1 MIPKKSV
8 DVVIPCWNGRAFLDV
23 CLTSLK
29 RQFYKDF
36 TVIVVDNGSTDGS
49 TTFVRENYPEVK
61 LILLGRNTNF
71 SGAVNAGIKVAKGDY
86 VALLNQDTEADP
98 RWLEQLIKTF
108 ESHPE
113 IDFCA
118 SKLLYF
124 KERDI
129 IDSAGDGF
137 LRGGASFKIG
147 SGERDGG
154 KFRVP
159 REIFGACAAAS
170 IYRRVFFDRVGL
182 FDDDLGDQS
191 TDGDLNFRAQLLG
204 LRCFFVP
211 TAIVYHHVGASI
223 AVGSPGFIFR
233 TNRNAVITIIKNY
246 PLGLLSR
253 NILMIALVF
262 FSTLWIY
269 PHPISAIRGRFEALR
284 RLPYFFKKRK
294 EIQKKRIVSLERL
307 NTMMSRHP

>member
-8 DVVIPCWNGRAFLDV
+8 DVVIPCWNGRSFLDV
-23 CLTSLK
+23 CLRSL
-29 RQFYKDF
+29 RNQSYKDF

-49 TTFVRENYPEVK
+49 EAFVRENYPEVK
-61 LILLGRNTNF
+61 LISLGRNTNF
-71 SGAVNAGIKVAKGDY
+71 SGAVNAGIKVAQGDY
-86 VALLNQDTEADP
+86 IALLNQDTEAHP
-98 RWLEQLIKTF
+98 RWLEHLVEAL

-124 KERDI
+124 KDRET

-137 LRGGASFKIG
+137 LRGGVSFKIG
-147 SGERDGG
+147 SGERDGEQ
-154 KFRVP
+154 FRVP

-204 LRCFFVP
+204 LRCFFEP

-223 AVGSPGFIFR
+223 AVGSPAFIFR

-262 FSTLWIY
+262 FSTLWVY
-269 PHPISAIRGRFEALR
+269 PHPFSAIKGRFEAFR
-284 RLPYFFKKRK
+284 RLPYFIKKRK
-294 EIQKKRIVSLERL
+294 EIQKNRIVSLERL
-307 NTMMSRHP
+307 NAIMSRHP